1 MRKRDIMQKSKNKIN
16 KKILFQ
22 FFLLGILSL
31 LVIVLT
37 IFTFQKNLPLQIDTP
52 KNVVYDQTTNT
63 LQFDSLTLKQK
74 IAQMIITYGNED
86 NKELLQ
92 KMLVGGVHLGA
103 KSSKEEFLQSINTFQ
118 KGSILPFFITLD
130 LEGGCKNPFENFQSF
145 PSAKEI
151 KTAEEAYAV
160 GYDEGRLLKEMG
172 FTINFAPVVDLK
184 DSIWNCRSFS
194 GTLLEAS
201 KKTASYIL
209 GLQSSGILAT
219 AKHYPGKTLS
229 SNDPHKTLTY
239 ADITLDDVAMF
250 ENSIQ
255 NNVSAIMISHV
266 IVRGILDSESKPGVV
281 SDKLITNLK
290 NQFTGL
296 IISDEVMM
304 LGLNDYYSDKDQMYI
319 DLFKAGND
327 LVLNFNQ
334 NPKEIYHMITVV
346 GGAVR
351 KGIISEKKIDTSVKK
366 ILQAKGIQIE
376 YSKGGL
382 IENI

>member
-1 MRKRDIMQKSKNKIN
+1 MPKSKNKIN
-16 KKILFQ
+16 KKIFFQ
-22 FFLLGILSL
+22 FLLLGILSL

-37 IFTFQKNLPLQIDTP
+37 LLNLQKSMPLQIDAP
-52 KNVVYDQTTNT
+52 KNVVYNQTTNT

-74 IAQMIITYGNED
+74 IAQMVIVYGNED

-92 KMLVGGVHLGA
+92 KMLIGGVHLGA
-103 KSSKEEFLQSINTFQ
+103 KPSKEAFLQSIKTFQ
-118 KGSILPFFITLD
+118 KESILPLFITLD

-160 GYDEGRLLKEMG
+160 GYDEGLLLTEMG
-172 FTINFAPVVDLK
+172 FTLNFAPVVDLE

-194 GTLLEAS
+194 GTPLEAS
-201 KKTASYIL
+201 EKTASYIL

-229 SNDPHKTLTY
+229 SSDPHKTLTY
-239 ADITLDDVAMF
+239 ADITPDDIAMF
-250 ENSIQ
+250 ENSIK
-255 NNVSAIMISHV
+255 NNVSAIMISHI
-266 IVRGILDSESKPGVV
+266 IVKGILNSESKPGVV
-281 SDKLITNLK
+281 SDKLITDLK

-304 LGLNDYYSDKDQMYI
+304 LGLKEYYSNKDQMYI

-327 LVLNFNQ
+327 VVLNFNQ
-334 NPKEIYHMITVV
+334 DPKEIYHMISVV
-346 GGAVR
+346 EKAVK
-351 KGIISEKKIDTSVKK
+351 KGTISEDLIDASAKK
-366 ILQAKGIQIE
+366 ILQTKGINVE
-376 YSKGGL
+376 
-382 IENI
+382 

>member
-1 MRKRDIMQKSKNKIN
+1 MPRSKSKIT
-16 KKILFQ
+16 KKTIFQ
-22 FFLLGILSL
+22 FLLFGILSL
-31 LVIVLT
+31 LVIILAVLT
-37 IFTFQKNLPLQIDTP
+37 LQKNLPLQIDAP
-52 KNVVYDQTTNT
+52 KNVVYDQMTNT
-63 LQFDSLTLKQK
+63 LQFDSLSLKQK

-103 KSSKEEFLQSINTFQ
+103 KSSKEEFLQSINLFQ
-118 KGSILPFFITLD
+118 NESILPFFITLD

-145 PSAKEI
+145 PSAKDI
-151 KTAEEAYAV
+151 QTAEEAYAV

-184 DSIWNCRSFS
+184 DNIWNCRSFS
-194 GTLLEAS
+194 GTPLEIS
-201 KKTASYIL
+201 EKTSSYIL
-209 GLQSSGILAT
+209 GVQSSGILAT

-229 SNDPHKTLTY
+229 SSDPHKTLTY

-250 ENSIQ
+250 ENSIK

-266 IVRGILDSESKPGVV
+266 IVKGILDSGSKPGAV

-290 NQFTGL
+290 DQFTGL

-304 LGLNDYYSDKDQMYI
+304 RGLKDYYSDKDQMYI

-334 NPKEIYHMITVV
+334 NPKEIYHMILVIEK
-346 GGAVR
+346 AVK
-351 KGIISEKKIDTSVKK
+351 KGIISEKNIDASVKK
-366 ILQAKGIQIE
+366 ILQAKGINIE
-376 YSKGGL
+376 
-382 IENI
+382 